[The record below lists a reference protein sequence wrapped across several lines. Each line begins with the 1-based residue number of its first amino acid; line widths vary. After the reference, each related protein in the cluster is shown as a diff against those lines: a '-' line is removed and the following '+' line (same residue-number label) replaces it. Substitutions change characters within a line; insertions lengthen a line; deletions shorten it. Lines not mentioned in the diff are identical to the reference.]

1 MMSQSPYKHRY
12 LRVKE
17 AVKAAGFNKA
27 IFTSPATIYYLT
39 GFFADPHERF
49 MALVA
54 EPGKDGYALFVP
66 ALDEESARDAA
77 CVELLT
83 AVGDTDRPY
92 ELLERHCGAP
102 DARRIGVESSHLSH
116 AGFVRMAAV
125 YPRADFAD
133 AGPVIMSLRLYKS
146 ADEIERVKTAV
157 ALAEQVLRETVSKVR
172 RGVTELELNAEIEYR
187 MRVLGGD
194 RPAFETSVLGG
205 VRSALPHGRSSGYKL
220 QENDFLLIDMGV
232 FKDGYCSDITR
243 TFILGEGS
251 ASQLRIYEAVLQ
263 ANRAG
268 IAAAR
273 PGRPLQEVDR
283 AARAAIEEQG
293 FGLYFNHRTGHGM
306 GLEIHEQPSVH
317 GENRELMKQGMLFT
331 VEPGVYIPDLGGVR
345 IEDDIYLG
353 EDGKAQVLTSYPKE
367 LTRL

>member
-1 MMSQSPYKHRY
+1 MSQSPFKMRY

-17 AVKAAGFNKA
+17 AVKAAGFDKA

-39 GFFADPHERF
+39 GFYSDPHERF

-54 EPGKDGYALFVP
+54 EPGMDGYTLFVP
-66 ALDEESARDAA
+66 ALDEESARGAA
-77 CVELLT
+77 SVERLA

-92 ELLERHCGAP
+92 ELLQRLCGASA
-102 DARRIGVESSHLSH
+102 ARRIGVESSHLTH
-116 AGFVRMAAV
+116 ASFVRMAAV
-125 YPRADFAD
+125 YPQADFVD
-133 AGPVIMSLRLYKS
+133 AGPLIMSLRLFKS

-157 ALAEQVLRETVSKVR
+157 ALAEQVLQEAVSKVR
-172 RGVTELELNAEIEYR
+172 RGVSELELNAEIEYR
-187 MRVLGGD
+187 MRGLGGD

-205 VRSALPHGRSSGYKL
+205 VRSALPHGRSSSYQL

-251 ASQLRIYEAVLQ
+251 ASQLRIYDAVLQ
-263 ANRAG
+263 ANLAG

-273 PGRPLQEVDR
+273 AGRPLQEVDR
-283 AARAAIEEQG
+283 AARAAIEKEG
-293 FGLYFNHRTGHGM
+293 FGYYFTHRTGHGM

-317 GENRELMKQGMLFT
+317 GENSDPIQHGMLFT
-331 VEPGVYIPDLGGVR
+331 VEPGVYIPELGGVR
-345 IEDDIYLG
+345 IEDDIYIGDDG
-353 EDGKAQVLTSYPKE
+353 EAQVLTSYPKE